1 MTRVST
7 ILCAGD
13 PRGSEAAVERLGHVV
28 HERTPDAILVVGD
41 LSAHGEW
48 ASYRTLLHALA
59 KTGKPA
65 YWVPGPDDAPLTAY
79 TAASAAIERVH
90 PQLHGVHGT
99 AALDPGGHL
108 LIAGLGGEIDDN
120 PEAERDEHTR
130 LRYSRIEAEYRL
142 KLLDEFG
149 EHERVLLFATRPA
162 HKQLDPSGSEAVAEL
177 INTYR
182 PRLAVC
188 AGPPASERLG
198 KSLVVAPGSLA
209 DGHYAFVDLHRQTV
223 ELAEPASVSR

>member
-7 ILCAGD
+7 ILCVGD
-13 PRGSEAAVERLGHVV
+13 PRGSEAAFEWLGHLTDE
-28 HERTPDAILVVGD
+28 HMPDAIVVVGD
-41 LSAHGEW
+41 LSAHGER
-48 ASYRTLLHALA
+48 ASYRSLLHVLA
-59 KTGKPA
+59 KLDKPA
-65 YWVPGPDDAPLTAY
+65 YWVPGPDDAPLSAY
-79 TAASAAIERVH
+79 MAESAAVERVH

-108 LIAGLGGEIDDN
+108 VVAGLGGEIDDR
-120 PEAERDEHTR
+120 PEAERDEQTR

-177 INTYR
+177 IKTYR

-209 DGHYAFVDLHRQTV
+209 DGHYAFVDLQRHSV
-223 ELAEPASVSR
+223 ELAGPAPVSR